1 MTGECQRRYNGIILI
16 REGYQSVS
24 NTNFG
29 VVSSRLFLSQK
40 FRAQL
45 NNRKDTEMNQNN
57 QFASAI
63 DQICEEKGLSKDV
76 VIEAIEA
83 ALAAAYKKDFGDKDQ
98 EVRVVF
104 DPNTAESRIF
114 VSKEVVADVEHPD
127 IQMSLTDA
135 QKIKDDA
142 AVGDMVEY
150 EVHENDFGRVAA
162 QTAKQVIVQRI
173 REAERDVIFGE
184 FSDKEGTIVNT
195 TVQRVENGNVYVDL
209 GKATGVIFPND
220 QINGERY
227 YPGQRIKVY
236 VVRVEQ
242 TQRGPQI
249 VVSRTHPEMIRKL
262 FEMEVPEI
270 AAGSVEIAGIAREAG
285 GRSKI
290 AVKSNAEGVDPVGTF
305 VGGRGTR
312 VQAVMAEL
320 GEEKIDIINYSEDP
334 AEYIASALSPTKVVS
349 VKLDEENKKALVKV
363 PEDQLSLAI
372 GKAGQNVRLAAK
384 LTGWNV
390 DIDGAD
396 DSGVEATAEASAE
409 KPAKKKTGDLED
421 SLIASISTDED
432 PAKQVEATEAADAV
446 NTDEAAEANAEKSE
460 AEPKADDKA

>member
-1 MTGECQRRYNGIILI
+1 
-16 REGYQSVS
+16 
-24 NTNFG
+24 
-29 VVSSRLFLSQK
+29 
-40 FRAQL
+40 
-45 NNRKDTEMNQNN
+45 MNQNN
-57 QFASAI
+57 QFGSAI
-63 DQICEEKGLSKDV
+63 DQICEEKGLSKEV

-114 VSKEVVADVEHPD
+114 VSKEAVETVEHPD
-127 IQMSLTDA
+127 IQISLEEA
-135 QKIKDDA
+135 KKLKDD
-142 AVGDMVEY
+142 VKLGDMVEF
-150 EVHENDFGRVAA
+150 EVHENEFGRVAA

-173 REAERDVIFGE
+173 REAEREVIFSE
-184 FSDKEGTIVNT
+184 FTDKEGTLVNT
-195 TVQRVENGNVYVDL
+195 TVQRMENGNVYVDL

-270 AAGSVEIAGIAREAG
+270 AAGTVEISGIAREAG
-285 GRSKI
+285 GRTKI

-305 VGGRGTR
+305 VGGRGSR

-320 GEEKIDIINYSEDP
+320 GEEKIDIINYSDDP

-349 VKLDEENKKALVKV
+349 VKLNEEEKKALVKV

-396 DSGVEATAEASAE
+396 EAGVEATAEASAD
-409 KPAKKKTGDLED
+409 KHVKKRTGDLED
-421 SLIASISTDED
+421 SLIASIEPGDE
-432 PAKQVEATEAADAV
+432 PASEVKPDGKEDEEPTE
-446 NTDEAAEANAEKSE
+446 K
-460 AEPKADDKA
+460 DDKKDQTKA

>member
-1 MTGECQRRYNGIILI
+1 
-16 REGYQSVS
+16 
-24 NTNFG
+24 
-29 VVSSRLFLSQK
+29 
-40 FRAQL
+40 
-45 NNRKDTEMNQNN
+45 MNQNN
-57 QFASAI
+57 QFGSAI
-63 DQICEEKGLSKDV
+63 DQICEEKGLSKEV

-114 VSKEVVADVEHPD
+114 VSKEAVETVEHPD
-127 IQMSLTDA
+127 IQISLDEA
-135 QKIKDDA
+135 KKLKDD
-142 AVGDMVEY
+142 VKLGDMVEF
-150 EVHENDFGRVAA
+150 EVHENEFGRVAA

-173 REAERDVIFGE
+173 REAEREVIFSE
-184 FSDKEGTIVNT
+184 FTDKEGTLVNT
-195 TVQRVENGNVYVDL
+195 TVQRMENGNVYVDL

-270 AAGSVEIAGIAREAG
+270 AAGTVEISGIAREAG
-285 GRSKI
+285 GRTKI

-305 VGGRGTR
+305 VGGRGSR

-320 GEEKIDIINYSEDP
+320 GEEKIDIINYSDDP

-349 VKLDEENKKALVKV
+349 VKLNEEDKKALVKV

-396 DSGVEATAEASAE
+396 EAGVEATAEASAD
-409 KPAKKKTGDLED
+409 KPVKKRTGDLED
-421 SLIASISTDED
+421 SLIASIAPGDE
-432 PAKQVEATEAADAV
+432 PASEVKPDSKEDEEPTE
-446 NTDEAAEANAEKSE
+446 K
-460 AEPKADDKA
+460 DDKKDQTKA

>member
-1 MTGECQRRYNGIILI
+1 
-16 REGYQSVS
+16 
-24 NTNFG
+24 
-29 VVSSRLFLSQK
+29 
-40 FRAQL
+40 
-45 NNRKDTEMNQNN
+45 MNQNN
-57 QFASAI
+57 QFGSAI
-63 DQICEEKGLSKDV
+63 DQICEEKGLSKEV

-114 VSKEVVADVEHPD
+114 VSKEAVETVEHPD
-127 IQMSLTDA
+127 IQISLDEA
-135 QKIKDDA
+135 KKLKDDA
-142 AVGDMVEY
+142 KLGDMVEF
-150 EVHENDFGRVAA
+150 EVHENEFGRVAA

-173 REAERDVIFGE
+173 REAEREVIFSE
-184 FSDKEGTIVNT
+184 FTDKEGTLVNT
-195 TVQRVENGNVYVDL
+195 TVQRMENGNVYVDL

-270 AAGSVEIAGIAREAG
+270 AAGTVEISGIAREAG
-285 GRSKI
+285 GRTKI

-305 VGGRGTR
+305 VGGRGSR

-320 GEEKIDIINYSEDP
+320 GEEKIDIINYSDDP

-349 VKLDEENKKALVKV
+349 VKLNEEDKKALVKV

-396 DSGVEATAEASAE
+396 EAGVEATAEASAD
-409 KPAKKKTGDLED
+409 KPVKKRTGDLED
-421 SLIASISTDED
+421 SLIASIAPGDE
-432 PAKQVEATEAADAV
+432 PASEVKPDSKEDEEPTE
-446 NTDEAAEANAEKSE
+446 K
-460 AEPKADDKA
+460 DDKKDQTKA